1 MTELTHFIALLREAV
16 LCTDEAEHLQSL
28 DMFHVLSVPQMSL
41 TGTER
46 VGVEQ
51 DFDERSEIEF
61 EPGPGQKLAVM
72 VATEECPAIRH
83 MCHMWATRC

>member
-1 MTELTHFIALLREAV
+1 MIE
-16 LCTDEAEHLQSL
+16 TDMPSLQFQHRWL
-28 DMFHVLSVPQMSL
+28 QPEECLHVLSVPQMSL

-72 VATEECPAIRH
+72 VATEE
-83 MCHMWATRC
+83 